1 MIISLPRCLEID
13 FNQQIGAQQSWEAAR
28 VTCPIPLYTL
38 FLPLYSLWQYSY
50 QFCSRCK
57 KVLRSADVLV
67 ASLGVTSSWGSNY
80 QAVVD
85 AKRVDT
91 VQGCD
96 YYFTYNTII
105 SLITYIIA
113 IITKKEFA
121 IWPGIHWQNE
131 VQSIRHQARLELVS
145 NGSRFDSVWKHQR
158 ALPHGRA
165 GSSLRGGVVRDR
177 CRKASLRAWQYET
190 DCPSHQRFWQ

>member
-1 MIISLPRCLEID
+1 MIISLPRCLEFD

-38 FLPLYSLWQYSY
+38 FLPLYSLWQHSY

-96 YYFTYNTII
+96 YHFTYNTII

-113 IITKKEFA
+113 IIAKKEFA
-121 IWPGIHWQNE
+121 IWPGIHWKNE
-131 VQSIRHQARLELVS
+131 VKSIWHHARLVLVANRS
-145 NGSRFDSVWKHQR
+145 TIDSVWKHQR

-165 GSSLRGGVVRDR
+165 GSRGGVVRDG
-177 CRKASLRAWQYET
+177 CRKASLRAWQDET
-190 DCPSHQRFWQ
+190 DRPSLQRFWQ

>member
-1 MIISLPRCLEID
+1 MTQYLHPVYRHAQTAVLNLREMIIRLPRCLEFD

-38 FLPLYSLWQYSY
+38 FFPLYSLWQYSY

-96 YYFTYNTII
+96 YYFIYNTII
-105 SLITYIIA
+105 SLITYIRA
-113 IITKKEFA
+113 IIAKKEFA

-131 VQSIRHQARLELVS
+131 VQSSQHQAREV
-145 NGSRFDSVWKHQR
+145 
-158 ALPHGRA
+158 
-165 GSSLRGGVVRDR
+165 
-177 CRKASLRAWQYET
+177 
-190 DCPSHQRFWQ
+190 